1 MIQGRTLGYRVVNVL
16 ILAVLALLALICL
29 APFLHTVSVSVSNRL
44 AVGAQQVGLWPV
56 GLQVDNYRF
65 IVASDRQFLGSLA
78 ISVYRVLA
86 GVTIQLLVIV
96 LTAYPLSLD
105 SVTMPGRRIYKMVLI
120 FGMLFSGG
128 LIPYYLALRDLRLLN
143 KLLVLVIPNALNIFY
158 TLVITN
164 FFRNI
169 PKELREAGMIDG
181 ASHVD
186 VLFRIYLPISLPSL
200 ATVALFSAVAHWN
213 SWFDGIVFLNSRT
226 QWPLQSY
233 LYSAVLA
240 QTRLTWQSI
249 ENVSLF
255 QNATPEGMSAAM
267 IVLTTLPILLV
278 YPALQ
283 RYFVAG
289 LTIGSVKG

>member
-1 MIQGRTLGYRVVNVL
+1 
-16 ILAVLALLALICL
+16 
-29 APFLHTVSVSVSNRL
+29 
-44 AVGAQQVGLWPV
+44 
-56 GLQVDNYRF
+56 
-65 IVASDRQFLGSLA
+65 
-78 ISVYRVLA
+78 
-86 GVTIQLLVIV
+86 
-96 LTAYPLSLD
+96 
-105 SVTMPGRRIYKMVLI
+105 
-120 FGMLFSGG
+120 
-128 LIPYYLALRDLRLLN
+128 
-143 KLLVLVIPNALNIFY
+143 
-158 TLVITN
+158 
-164 FFRNI
+164 
-169 PKELREAGMIDG
+169 MIDG